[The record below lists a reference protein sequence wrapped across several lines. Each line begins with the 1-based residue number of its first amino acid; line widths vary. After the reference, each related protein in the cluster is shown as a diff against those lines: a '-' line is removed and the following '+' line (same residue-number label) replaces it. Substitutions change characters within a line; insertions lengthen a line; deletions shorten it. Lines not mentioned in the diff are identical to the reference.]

1 MFKEKRYPSWLD
13 PKRIYNFKKQGST
26 LKGDVAEVIVKHKIN
41 FGHRPREISP
51 TFLDEIRNFTV
62 PDKMKEF
69 LKENWYTVDL
79 FSFVIKN
86 NQVRQLELYEVK
98 ARNWYD
104 PSYKG
109 NLKKPQMT
117 ANALRVYSQ
126 AMQLGF
132 IVKYA
137 EVLFL
142 DQWEYYIFFKDFD
155 PENFYI
161 RDEED
166 PKYAKNSNGP
176 ERGSINKHL
185 KK

>member
-1 MFKEKRYPSWLD
+1 
-13 PKRIYNFKKQGST
+13 
-26 LKGDVAEVIVKHKIN
+26 
-41 FGHRPREISP
+41 
-51 TFLDEIRNFTV
+51 
-62 PDKMKEF
+62 
-69 LKENWYTVDL
+69 
-79 FSFVIKN
+79 
-86 NQVRQLELYEVK
+86 
-98 ARNWYD
+98 
-104 PSYKG
+104 
-109 NLKKPQMT
+109 
-117 ANALRVYSQ
+117 
-126 AMQLGF
+126 MQLGF